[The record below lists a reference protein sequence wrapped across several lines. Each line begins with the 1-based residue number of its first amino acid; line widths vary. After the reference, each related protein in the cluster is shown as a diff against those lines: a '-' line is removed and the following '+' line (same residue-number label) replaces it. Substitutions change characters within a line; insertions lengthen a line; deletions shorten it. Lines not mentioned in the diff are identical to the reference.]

1 MDSAERDIGGGGWR
15 CLHTEICQNA
25 VHLLLMF
32 LQTANSTDTGIIS
45 HTFVCLKPSED
56 SAYGRF

>member
-1 MDSAERDIGGGGWR
+1 M
-15 CLHTEICQNA
+15 EICQNA

-45 HTFVCLKPSED
+45 HTFACLKPSED